1 MKFFNNLKKTIFIDR
16 PNRFLLNCKFEEKN
30 INVFLPNPGRLQE
43 LLFPGTTVYVTSD
56 NYNESR
62 KTKYTAVFIIK
73 DNIPVMVHTHKSN
86 EIVKYLIEKKLV
98 PSLENATVISSEI
111 TCGKS
116 RFDFLLRQ
124 GMEELYLEVKSCTLF
139 GEKICM
145 FPDAI
150 TERGRKHLKE
160 LSHMAETNI
169 KTCVLF
175 LVHCYRA
182 EYFLPDYHTDLLFGQ
197 TFLEC
202 NNVNIIPLA
211 IEWKEDLSFSGKTK
225 ILTVPRKVIEQEAK
239 DRGSYMIL
247 MELKEKKH
255 IGRGKLGK
263 ILFEPAFYVYTGSA
277 MANLTQRIN
286 RHRRLRKNYH
296 WHIDYFREHA
306 GIIADFPV
314 RSSED
319 LECNLAETISK
330 IADFSVKNFGSSD
343 CKCESHLFGFRKNPL
358 LMKEFIKVI
367 QYFRIDRLETVISE
381 Q

>member
-1 MKFFNNLKKTIFIDR
+1 M
-16 PNRFLLNCKFEEKN
+16 
-30 INVFLPNPGRLQE
+30 E

-56 NYNESR
+56 GCNESR
-62 KTKYTAVFIIK
+62 ITKYTAVFLIK

-98 PSLENATVISSEI
+98 PSLEDAAVICSEI

-116 RFDFLLRQ
+116 RFDFLLKH
-124 GMEELYLEVKSCTLF
+124 GMEEFYLEVKSCTLF

-145 FPDAI
+145 FPDAV

-160 LSHMAETNI
+160 LSHMAEKGI

-211 IEWKEDLSFSGKTK
+211 IEWNDDLSFSGKTK
-225 ILTVPRKVIEQEAK
+225 ILSVPRKLIEHEAR

-247 MELKEKKH
+247 MELKEKTH
-255 IGRGKLGK
+255 IETGKLGK
-263 ILFEPAFYVYTGSA
+263 ISFEPAFYVYTGSA
-277 MANLTQRIN
+277 MANLTRRIE
-286 RHRRLRKNYH
+286 RHRRFRKNHH
-296 WHIDYFREHA
+296 WHIDYLREHTN
-306 GIIADFPV
+306 IIADFPV

-319 LECNLAETISK
+319 LECNIAESISK

-343 CKCESHLFGFRKNPL
+343 CKCESHLFGFRNNPL
-358 LMKEFIKVI
+358 LEKEFIKVI
-367 QYFRIDRLETVISE
+367 QYFRMDRLETFIE
-381 Q
+381 A

>member
-1 MKFFNNLKKTIFIDR
+1 M
-16 PNRFLLNCKFEEKN
+16 
-30 INVFLPNPGRLQE
+30 E

-56 NYNESR
+56 GCNESR
-62 KTKYTAVFIIK
+62 ITKYTAVFLIK

-98 PSLENATVISSEI
+98 PSLEDAAVICSEI

-116 RFDFLLRQ
+116 RFDFLLKH
-124 GMEELYLEVKSCTLF
+124 GMEEFYLEVKSCTLF

-145 FPDAI
+145 FPDAV

-160 LSHMAETNI
+160 LSHMAEKGI

-211 IEWKEDLSFSGKTK
+211 IEWNDDLSFSGKTK
-225 ILTVPRKVIEQEAK
+225 ILSVPRKLIEHEAR

-247 MELKEKKH
+247 MELKEKTH
-255 IGRGKLGK
+255 IETGKLGR
-263 ILFEPAFYVYTGSA
+263 ISFEPAFYVYTGSA
-277 MANLTQRIN
+277 MANLTRRIE
-286 RHRRLRKNYH
+286 RHRRLRKNHH
-296 WHIDYFREHA
+296 WHIDYLREHTN
-306 GIIADFPV
+306 IIADFPV

-319 LECNLAETISK
+319 LECNIAEAISK
-330 IADFSVKNFGSSD
+330 IADFSVKHFGSSD
-343 CKCESHLFGFRKNPL
+343 CKCESHLFGFIKNPL
-358 LMKEFIKVI
+358 LEKEFIKVI
-367 QYFRIDRLETVISE
+367 QYFRMDRLETVIDA
-381 Q
+381 